1 MPSLAIP
8 EGDQKPQAPWV
19 ADPVI
24 NMEIETLPVLIRTKT
39 WQNLYGVRRG
49 NFRAYRKFCKRRN
62 KKIRKSLK
70 LSFGRKF
77 AKDKFKAVY
86 ANPAAADALTP
97 AQGLQLVESILLMA
111 EKNYVYYLESK
122 STAGNL
128 PKSELK
134 KKLRTAL
141 EFVDS
146 ILGSFTRFITAR
158 AKGEL
163 GIYRSFIASALFM
176 EKKKFKEAKEELVQI
191 IAVLGKLIDVVS
203 AVERALL
210 EELLETAKQNL
221 RYCKFQLKEF
231 DRAEERDLAVIRN
244 SEDVKELLD
253 KVSKTMLVGLR
264 TVPVFNKKVEIDDEQ
279 FLSVMNKEVLL
290 KQNLALVTE
299 EAAREDLF
307 WELANIYEEGLR
319 VCHKRKAEAGNNA
332 SLSSIWTTLEC
343 LMSFQ
348 KNLMLFK
355 RNGRIFRAYDNKFEA
370 PDVAATAA
378 PNLERRPQ
386 ESIKLLE
393 TLLVHCR
400 SLTEVL
406 SKFGVDSP
414 LLTAMEKVLRAHKCL
429 FVCQLYN
436 KNRCFKES
444 LSLAEYQS
452 SILREVRDALRTS
465 DAAIQK
471 ELKDLDAN
479 YDIGAADAL
488 APFAQATFECIARIE
503 TRLKDLSKQAKV
515 GLFDE
520 GQETIHQLNEN
531 FEDLQLPKADAT
543 SKNINCMM
551 DLVVENRES
560 KVKDQMDFIKQP
572 PLGVLVPN
580 KPIYLDLVWNFIGY
594 PDAPAGLK
602 ESEKEKEKPTKKG
615 GFFGLFGR

>member
-1 MPSLAIP
+1 
-8 EGDQKPQAPWV
+8 
-19 ADPVI
+19 
-24 NMEIETLPVLIRTKT
+24 MEIETLPILIKTKT
-39 WQNLYGVRRG
+39 WQNMFGVRRG

-77 AKDKFKAVY
+77 AKDKFKALY
-86 ANPAAADALTP
+86 SNPAVADSLTQT
-97 AQGLQLVESILLMA
+97 QGLQLVESILLMA
-111 EKNYVYYLESK
+111 EKSYVYYLESK
-122 STAGNL
+122 SPTGNM
-128 PKSELK
+128 PKKELK
-134 KKLRTAL
+134 KKLRSAL
-141 EFVDS
+141 KFVDV
-146 ILGSFTRFITAR
+146 ILTQFTRFITAR

-176 EKKKFKEAKEELVQI
+176 ERKRFREAKEELVQI
-191 IAVLGKLIDVVS
+191 IAVVGKLIDVVS

-210 EELLETAKQNL
+210 EEMLEAARQNL

-253 KVSKTMLVGLR
+253 KVAKTMLVGLR

-279 FLSVMNKEVLL
+279 FQSVLNKEVLL
-290 KQNLALVTE
+290 KQNLALVTDEASRE
-299 EAAREDLF
+299 ELF
-307 WELANIYEEGLR
+307 WELVNIYEEGLR
-319 VCHKRKAEAGNNA
+319 ICHKRKAEAGNNA
-332 SLSSIWTTLEC
+332 SLANIWSTLEC
-343 LMSFQ
+343 LMAFQ

-355 RNGRIFRAYDNKFEA
+355 RNGRLFRVYDNKFEA
-370 PDVAATAA
+370 PDVHATGS
-378 PNLERRPQ
+378 PNLDRRPQ

-393 TLLVHCR
+393 ILLVHCR
-400 SLTEVL
+400 TLTEL
-406 SKFGVDSP
+406 LAKFGIESP
-414 LLTAMEKVLRAHKCL
+414 LFTSLEKALRAQKCL

-452 SILREVRDALRTS
+452 SVLKEVRDSLRTS
-465 DAAIQK
+465 NVQVQK
-471 ELKDLDAN
+471 ELQETDAN
-479 YDIGAADAL
+479 YNIGASDAL
-488 APFAQATFECIARIE
+488 APFAQATFDDIQRIDS
-503 TRLKDLSKQAKV
+503 RLRDLSKQAKV

-531 FEDLQLPKADAT
+531 FEDLNLPKPDAT

-551 DLVVENRES
+551 DLVLENRES
-560 KVKDQMDFIKQP
+560 KVKDQMDFIKLP

-580 KPIYLDLVWNFIGY
+580 KPIYLDLVWNFISY
-594 PDAPAGLK
+594 KDSPAALK
-602 ESEKEKEKPTKKG
+602 EIDKPTDKEKPTKKG

>member
-1 MPSLAIP
+1 
-8 EGDQKPQAPWV
+8 
-19 ADPVI
+19 
-24 NMEIETLPVLIRTKT
+24 MEIETLPILIRTKT

-77 AKDKFKAVY
+77 AKDKFKALY
-86 ANPAAADALTP
+86 ANPGVADTLTQ

-111 EKNYVYYLESK
+111 EKSYVYYLESK
-122 STAGNL
+122 GNTGNL
-128 PKSELK
+128 PKKELK
-134 KKLRTAL
+134 KKLRAAL
-141 EFVDS
+141 KFVDV
-146 ILGSFTRFITAR
+146 ILAQFTRFITAR

-176 EKKKFKEAKEELVQI
+176 ERKKFREAKEELVQI

-210 EELLETAKQNL
+210 EELLESARQNL

-253 KVSKTMLVGLR
+253 KVAKTMLVGLR
-264 TVPVFNKKVEIDDEQ
+264 TVQVFNKKVEIDDEQ
-279 FLSVMNKEVLL
+279 FLSVLNKEVLL
-290 KQNLALVTE
+290 KQNLALVSE
-299 EAAREDLF
+299 EGAREELF

-319 VCHKRKAEAGNNA
+319 ICHKRKAEAGNNA
-332 SLSSIWTTLEC
+332 SLANIWSTLEC

-355 RNGRIFRAYDNKFEA
+355 RNGRLFRVYDNKFEA
-370 PDVAATAA
+370 PEITATAA
-378 PNLERRPQ
+378 PSLDRRPQ

-393 TLLVHCR
+393 ILLVHCR
-400 SLTEVL
+400 TLTEL
-406 SKFGVDSP
+406 LAKFGIDSP
-414 LLTAMEKVLRAHKCL
+414 LFTSLEKTIRAQKCL

-436 KNRCFKES
+436 KNRCFKEC

-452 SILREVRDALRTS
+452 SVLKEVRDALRLS
-465 DAAIQK
+465 APQIQK
-471 ELKDLDAN
+471 ELEETDAN
-479 YDIGAADAL
+479 YNIGAADTL
-488 APFAQATFECIARIE
+488 APFAQATFDDIQRIDS
-503 TRLKDLSKQAKV
+503 RLRDLAKQAKV

-531 FEDLQLPKADAT
+531 FEDLTLPKPDST

-551 DLVVENRES
+551 DLVLENRES
-560 KVKDQMDFIKQP
+560 KVKDQMDFIKLP

-594 PDAPAGLK
+594 KEPPAALK
-602 ESEKEKEKPTKKG
+602 ETEKPAEKEKPAKKG